1 MTTSKGPPVSCLV
14 PTSYGSDGGRRVSGL
29 RELPRG
35 GVVACKADFE
45 TVIQLLCHA
54 PSKIVF
60 AVGVEQQTAVVIDRS
75 VAFLDLNRCA
85 RIVSMTS
92 SFNAGPLSSTTTS
105 RIDVYPVQSQPIRE
119 TLLGGC
125 RVDMGQQL

>member
-1 MTTSKGPPVSCLV
+1 MSCLV

-35 GVVACKADFE
+35 GVVACKADCE

-92 SFNAGPLSSTTTS
+92 LFDDDFPDRRVSCAIPTLG
-105 RIDVYPVQSQPIRE
+105 QIRE